1 MKKTLLAALLIT
13 ALSLGLNAQDGQKV
27 KDADLPA
34 AIKTSFQSEFPDARD
49 VEWVLKD
56 GHYKVEF
63 EVKDVDNIAA
73 FDASGKLLKKGI
85 EIKQSELPAAVSSAL
100 QSAHAGKDI
109 DDVYKMEKDGTSYY
123 LVKFDGNPK
132 TKVMYSPEGQE
143 IKDK

>member
-1 MKKTLLAALLIT
+1 MKKTLLAALLVT
-13 ALSLGLNAQDGQKV
+13 ALSLGLNAQDAQKV

-34 AIKTSFQSEFPDARD
+34 AIKTSFQSEFLDARD

-85 EIKQSELPAAVSSAL
+85 EIKKSELPAAISSAL
-100 QSAHAGKDI
+100 QSAHSGKDI

-123 LVKFDGNPK
+123 LVKFNGNPK